1 MDKPEDFFFLLV
13 FFSGMLGGI
22 VAFILCFVNQTNS
35 YSSRLLAGFLI
46 TFSLFAVNFSLM
58 TTTFFT
64 KAPYLWRAVGF
75 ASFCYAPLAYLYVRS
90 VLQQSYRFRKVDL
103 LLFIP
108 ALLHPI
114 SFIPF
119 FLKPTSEKIEFIRL
133 VAKEPYRTALEEESF
148 MPPGTYYF
156 IRVIM
161 GVVLLIYQVVLLRKW
176 KRKHGET
183 MLKEQQNQDMFR
195 WLVRFTIVI
204 GIYWLLIVTESIYH
218 AKASGQ
224 LVNSLIFTISGTI
237 FFVCLYLMMQPS
249 ILYGIK
255 GWRQPKKSE
264 STVVEQIP
272 EPVQDEKESKRH
284 YLSLEQGQHY
294 KELLE
299 RHIHTQEPFRKTGYS
314 LTDLSHELQIPPHQL
329 SAFINQEYARNF
341 SELIN
346 GYRVDYLIRRSR
358 ETDDF
363 DQFTLEGI
371 SKEAGFNSRATFIS
385 AVKRHTGKT
394 PSELFRS
401 KLVKEG

>member
-1 MDKPEDFFFLLV
+1 MDKPEDLFFFLV

-58 TTTFFT
+58 TTSFFT
-64 KAPYLWRAVGF
+64 RAPYLWRVVGF
-75 ASFCYAPLAYLYVRS
+75 ASFCYAPLAYLYVKS

-119 FLKPTSEKIEFIRL
+119 FLKPTSEKIAFIQL

-148 MPPGTYYF
+148 LPPGSHYF
-156 IRVIM
+156 IRLIM
-161 GVVLLIYQVVLLRKW
+161 GILLMVAQVAMLRKW
-176 KRKHGET
+176 KKKHGET
-183 MLKEQQNQDMFR
+183 MLKEQQNRDMFR
-195 WLVRFTIVI
+195 WLVRFTIVM
-204 GIYWLLIVTESIYH
+204 GIYWLLIVAESIYH
-218 AKASGQ
+218 ASASGR
-224 LVNSLIFTISGTI
+224 LVYSLIFTISGTI

-255 GWRQPKKSE
+255 GWRLPKKPE
-264 STVVEQIP
+264 EEPIQIP
-272 EPVQDEKESKRH
+272 EEDQEEKESKRH
-284 YLSLEQGQHY
+284 TLSFEQGQHY
-294 KELLE
+294 KVLLE
-299 RHIHTQEPFRKTGYS
+299 THMHTHEPFRKAGYS

-329 SAFINQEYARNF
+329 SAFINQEYAKNF

-346 GYRVDYLIRRSR
+346 GYRIDYLIRRSM
-358 ETDDF
+358 ESDDF
-363 DQFTLEGI
+363 DQFTLEAI
-371 SKEAGFNSRATFIS
+371 SKEAGFNSRATFIL
-385 AVKRHTGKT
+385 AAKKHTGRT

>member
-1 MDKPEDFFFLLV
+1 MDNLKDLFFLLV
-13 FFSGMLGGI
+13 FFSGMLGML

-46 TFSLFAVNFSLM
+46 TFSLFALNFSLM
-58 TTTFFT
+58 TTGFFT
-64 KAPYLWRAVGF
+64 KAPYLWRVVGF
-75 ASFCYAPLAYLYVRS
+75 ASFCYSPLAYLYVKS

-114 SFIPF
+114 SYIPF
-119 FLKPTSEKIEFIRL
+119 FLKPTSEKIAFIQL
-133 VAKEPYRTALEEESF
+133 VANEPYRTAIEEESF
-148 MPPGTYYF
+148 MPPGTHYF

-161 GVVLLIYQVVLLRKW
+161 GVTLVIYQFILLKKW
-176 KRKHGET
+176 KKMHGET
-183 MLKEQQNQDMFR
+183 MLKEQQNRDMFR
-195 WLVRFTIVI
+195 WLVGFTIVM

-218 AKASGQ
+218 AAATSP

-237 FFVCLYLMMQPS
+237 LFVCVYLMMQPS

-255 GWRQPKKSE
+255 GWRQPEKPSADL
-264 STVVEQIP
+264 P
-272 EPVQDEKESKRH
+272 EVPEENEEEKEIRK
-284 YLSLEQGQHY
+284 YTLSIEQGQQY
-294 KELLE
+294 KQLLE
-299 RHIHTQEPFRKTGYS
+299 THLQLHQPFRKAGYS

-329 SAFINQEYARNF
+329 SAFINQEYAKNF

-346 GYRVDYLIRRSR
+346 GYRIDYLIQRSR
-358 ETDDF
+358 ESDDF
-363 DQFTLEGI
+363 EQFTLEAI

-401 KLVKEG
+401 REPKVV

>member
-1 MDKPEDFFFLLV
+1 MNKPEDFFFLLV

-22 VAFILCFVNQTNS
+22 VSFILCFVNQTNS

-46 TFSLFAVNFSLM
+46 TFSFFAVNFSLM
-58 TTTFFT
+58 TTSFFT
-64 KAPYLWRAVGF
+64 KAPYLWRVVGF
-75 ASFCYAPLAYLYVRS
+75 ASFCYAPLAYLYVKS
-90 VLQQSYRFRKVDL
+90 VLQQSYRFKKVDL

-119 FLKPTSEKIEFIRL
+119 FLKPTSEKIAFIQL

-148 MPPGTYYF
+148 LPPGTHYF

-161 GVVLLIYQVVLLRKW
+161 GILLLVAQVAMLRKW
-176 KRKHGET
+176 KKKHGET
-183 MLKEQQNQDMFR
+183 MLKEQQNKDMFR
-195 WLVRFTIVI
+195 WLVRFTIVM
-204 GIYWLLIVTESIYH
+204 GIYWLLIVAESIYH
-218 AKASGQ
+218 ASPSGR
-224 LVNSLIFTISGTI
+224 LVYSLIFTISGTI

-255 GWRQPKKSE
+255 GWRQPKKPE
-264 STVVEQIP
+264 EIPVETP
-272 EPVQDEKESKRH
+272 EEKEKEIRKH
-284 YLSLEQGQHY
+284 TLSFEQGQHY
-294 KELLE
+294 KVLLE
-299 RHIHTQEPFRKTGYS
+299 THIHTQEPFRKAGYS

-329 SAFINQEYARNF
+329 SAFINQEYAKNF

-346 GYRVDYLIRRSR
+346 GYRIDYLIRRSK
-358 ETDDF
+358 ESDDF
-363 DQFTLEGI
+363 DQFTLEAI
-371 SKEAGFNSRATFIS
+371 SKEAGFNSRATFIL
-385 AVKRHTGKT
+385 ATKKHTGRT

>member
-46 TFSLFAVNFSLM
+46 TFSLFALNFSLM
-58 TTTFFT
+58 TTSFFT
-64 KAPYLWRAVGF
+64 KAPYLWRVVGF
-75 ASFCYAPLAYLYVRS
+75 ASFCYAPFAYLYVKS

-108 ALLHPI
+108 ALLHPV

-119 FLKPTSEKIEFIRL
+119 FLKPTSEKIAFFQL

-148 MPPGTYYF
+148 MPPGTHYV

-161 GVVLLIYQVVLLRKW
+161 GVVLVIYQIILLKNW
-176 KRKHGET
+176 KKKHGAS
-183 MLKEQQNQDMFR
+183 MLKEQQNKDMFR
-195 WLVRFTIVI
+195 WLVRFTIVMCM
-204 GIYWLLIVTESIYH
+204 YWLLIVTESIYY
-218 AKASGQ
+218 ARPSGQ

-237 FFVCLYLMMQPS
+237 FFVCLYLLMQPS

-255 GWRQPKKSE
+255 GWRYTAKQPVNVIAAPE
-264 STVVEQIP
+264 EQ
-272 EPVQDEKESKRH
+272 EEEKEIRK
-284 YLSLEQGQHY
+284 YTLSFEQGQHY
-294 KELLE
+294 KALLE
-299 RHIHTQEPFRKTGYS
+299 AHLQAHEPFRKAGYS

-329 SAFINQEYARNF
+329 SAFINQEYAKNF

-346 GYRVDYLIRRSR
+346 GYRIDYLLRQSR
-358 ETDDF
+358 ETDLF
-363 DQFTLEGI
+363 NHFTLEGI

-385 AVKRHTGKT
+385 AAKKHTGKT

-401 KLVKEG
+401 KNGKEI